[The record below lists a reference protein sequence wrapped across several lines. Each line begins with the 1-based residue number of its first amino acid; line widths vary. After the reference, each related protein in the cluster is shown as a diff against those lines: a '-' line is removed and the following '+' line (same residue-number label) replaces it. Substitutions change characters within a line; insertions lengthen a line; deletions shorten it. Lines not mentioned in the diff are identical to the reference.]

1 MTGRRAYYTD
11 AYITRFASVIEESTE
26 EGGRPAV
33 RLAQTYFYPTSG
45 GQPNDTGFLRRGERT
60 ARVLDVVVRETDDA
74 VLHVLDGP
82 LRLGEVTGE
91 IDWPRRFDHMQQHT
105 GQHIL
110 SQAFI
115 RVAEAETVG
124 FHLSPRSVTIDLDRA
139 DVTPELW
146 RAAELLANEVIWQD
160 RPVSAREVSRDEA
173 DDLPLRKIPPGRDD
187 RLRLIDI
194 DGFDL
199 TACGGTHVGRTGA
212 VGALKVLK
220 VERRGANARVEF
232 CCGGRA
238 LVDYRQKHDVVTGLS
253 EALTT
258 GQVDLLSAVSRLQE
272 EAKELRAALKRQSV
286 ALLGLEARQ
295 LLTEAEP
302 LGGARLVCRV
312 FAGREADDLRQL
324 GKMLAEAGGTVGLL
338 GSAGEQAQL
347 LFCRS
352 ADAPGVMG
360 ELIKPALAALGGAR
374 GGGGPAFAQGGGP
387 PANEAAVAAALAEA
401 RRRLRAVANAVE

>member
-11 AYITRFASVIEESTE
+11 AYTTRFASVIEEVTE
-26 EGGRPAV
+26 ESGRPAV

-45 GQPNDTGFLRRGERT
+45 GQPNDTGSLRQGERP
-60 ARVLDVVVRETDDA
+60 ARVLDVVAREADDA

-82 LRLGEVTGE
+82 LRPGEVTGE

-124 FHLSPRSVTIDLDRA
+124 FHLSPQSVTIDLDRA
-139 DVTPELW
+139 DVTSELW
-146 RAAELLANEVIWQD
+146 RAAELLANEVIWQN
-160 RPVSAREVSRDEA
+160 RSVSAREVSRAEA
-173 DDLPLRKIPPGRDD
+173 DALPLRKIPPGRDG

-199 TACGGTHVGRTGA
+199 TACGGTHVARTGA

-232 CCGGRA
+232 CCGSRA
-238 LVDYRQKHDVVTGLS
+238 LADYRQKHDVVTGLG

-258 GQVDLLSAVSRLQE
+258 GQADLLPAVVRLQD
-272 EAKELRAALKRQSV
+272 EAKGLRAALKRQAAV
-286 ALLGLEARQ
+286 LLGLEAQQ
-295 LLTEAEP
+295 LLAEAEP

-312 FAGREADDLRQL
+312 FVGRGVDELRQL
-324 GKMLAEAGGTVGLL
+324 GKLLAEAGGTVGLL

-352 ADAPGVMG
+352 ADAPGMMG

-374 GGGGPAFAQGGGP
+374 GGGGPTFAQGGGV
-387 PANEAAVAAALAEA
+387 PADEAAVAAALAEA
-401 RRRLRAVANAVE
+401 RRRLRAAANTVE